1 MRRPLAVLFFSSAC
15 SFSGN
20 NGTPAEPDG
29 PSGMDSQPKPDARPD
44 AMPDAKVCVPGY
56 IDLCNVTARTDMFTP
71 ATNGS
76 LNTSTDGRCIVK
88 TQTDDPDL
96 CILYFAKVD
105 IPTGV
110 TITVTGS
117 RALVLASTTT
127 LSIAG
132 TLDVGSRRMRPDRGA
147 ASNHSTCAYATNPEN
162 DLGGGG
168 GGGAGGTFATQGGA
182 GGTGDMNDNNNQD
195 GNAPGGT
202 PGTALADP
210 PAVLRGGCPGQKAGN
225 ATNNGGGNGGASGG
239 AVYLFAKAAINISGT
254 VLATGAGGSGVS
266 SRNGG
271 GGGGSGGTIVIES
284 ETQSVLSG
292 TFLAT
297 GGGGGEG
304 GASPNVGQD
313 PGESGDDATTAVAAA
328 GGNAIAEGGDGG
340 AGATYSND
348 AVVPA
353 GKGQDSDGGGGGGG
367 GGNGFIAVR
376 GAGRMLTGAFAP
388 QPSQPL

>member
-1 MRRPLAVLFFSSAC
+1 
-15 SFSGN
+15 
-20 NGTPAEPDG
+20 
-29 PSGMDSQPKPDARPD
+29 MDSQLPADARQSD
-44 AMPDAKVCVPGY
+44 AMPDAKPCMPGY

-71 ATNGS
+71 AANATI
-76 LNTSTDGRCIVK
+76 NTGTDNRCIVK
-88 TQTDDPDL
+88 TQTNGPDL

-117 RALVLASTTT
+117 RALVLASTAT
-127 LSIAG
+127 LDIAG
-132 TLDVGSRRMRPDRGA
+132 TLDVGSRRTRAERGA
-147 ASNHSTCAYATNPEN
+147 ASNHNTCAYATNPES
-162 DLGGGG
+162 DSGGG

-182 GGTGDMNDNNNQD
+182 GGTGDMNDNNNQG

-202 PGTALADP
+202 PGTAIADP

-239 AVYLFAKAAINISGT
+239 AVYLFAKAALNISGT
-254 VLATGAGGSGVS
+254 VLATGAGGSGVG

-271 GGGGSGGTIVIES
+271 GGAGSGGTIVIES
-284 ETQSVLSG
+284 ETQSALSG

-304 GASPNVGQD
+304 GAAPNIGQD
-313 PGESGDDATTAVAAA
+313 PGESGDDATTATAAA
-328 GGNAIAEGGDGG
+328 GGNAIDEGGDGG
-340 AGATYSND
+340 AGATYSNN

-367 GGNGFIAVR
+367 GGNGFIYVR

-388 QPSQPL
+388 QALQPMI